1 MTTSIKLFAHNNEIT
16 YDQARYRL
24 NKLTSEGKYVKTK
37 DNNQTLYTYLYP
49 ENAKQKRTRINYDTL
64 FVANLDGH
72 RVSYTAAELVTYFVE
87 NGIAPDRKNARV
99 SMGKFIKSKRFQSTV
114 YGYTLFLE
122 SMYHSA
128 V

>member
-1 MTTSIKLFAHNNEIT
+1 MTTSIKLFAHNNSIT

-37 DNNQTLYTYLYP
+37 DGNQTLYTYLYP
-49 ENAKQKRTRINYDTL
+49 ENTKQKRTRIDYDTL
-64 FVANLDGH
+64 FVANLEGY
-72 RVSYTAAELVTYFVE
+72 RANYTASELVTYFVE

-114 YGYTLFLE
+114 YGYKLILE
-122 SMYHSA
+122 SMYRSA
-128 V
+128 E